1 MKNTTIKATAEET
14 RILIDALKSQIH
26 GFYKSENAH
35 KLIDENVNSELMKHY
50 ELLGRISQ

>member
-1 MKNTTIKATAEET
+1 MNNTTIKATTEET

-35 KLIDENVNSELMKHY
+35 KLIDANVNSELMKHY
-50 ELLGRISQ
+50 ELLGRISK